1 MIVYLSCM
9 ADSYPMS
16 VMIPVIIIFT
26 HTFFTYF
33 SVRKLIMNIS
43 NKANRNQRGV
53 LILINCRETSS
64 YMPTQKDS
72 YKLPFSIHRR
82 KRKERK

>member
-26 HTFFTYF
+26 HTFLHIFGKETYNEYF
-33 SVRKLIMNIS
+33 
-43 NKANRNQRGV
+43 
-53 LILINCRETSS
+53 E
-64 YMPTQKDS
+64 
-72 YKLPFSIHRR
+72 
-82 KRKERK
+82 